1 MHLSYRCFPLST
13 RAMSMQTSSRNQF
26 SGTVS
31 TIIHGAVNAEVE
43 IDIGNGLSIIAIITN
58 GGAERL
64 GLEKGREVI
73 ALIKAS
79 SVILTSGAEEPSSAR
94 NKLCGKVVSCREGAV
109 NAEVSIQLADDVIIT
124 AIITNE
130 SVHRLDIRE
139 DKAICAM
146 VKASSVIVAV
156 PI

>member
-1 MHLSYRCFPLST
+1 MQSST
-13 RAMSMQTSSRNQF
+13 RNQF

-31 TIIHGAVNAEVE
+31 TITHGAVNAEVA

-58 GGAERL
+58 GAVERL
-64 GLEKGREVI
+64 GLEKGRGVI

-79 SVILTSGAEEPSSAR
+79 SVILTTGEKEPSSAR
-94 NKLCGKVVSCREGAV
+94 NKLCGKVESCTEGAV
-109 NAEVSIQLADDVIIT
+109 NSEVRVVLSGDVIIT
-124 AIITNE
+124 AIITKE
-130 SVHRLDIRE
+130 SVQKLGIRE
-139 DKAICAM
+139 GAAICAL